1 MKLQDFKKLYHCTY
15 ALNYHL
21 VIVTKYRKKCLSAA
35 MLEELRLICQKQV
48 ELKEG
53 MLVEF
58 NGEADHVHL
67 LIELPPKAALSMLVN
82 SLKTV
87 TARLM
92 RRDHGEHL
100 SQYYWKPVLWSRSYF
115 VASCGGA
122 PLAVIKKYIEQ
133 QEAPHP

>member
-1 MKLQDFKKLYHCTY
+1 MKKG
-15 ALNYHL
+15 
-21 VIVTKYRKKCLSAA
+21 S
-35 MLEELRLICQKQV
+35 
-48 ELKEG
+48 
-53 MLVEF
+53 LVEF

-67 LIELPPKAALSMLVN
+67 LIDLPPKAALSMLVN

-92 RRDHGEHL
+92 RRDHGKHL
-100 SQYYWKPVLWSRSYF
+100 SQYFWKPVLWSRSYF

-133 QEAPHP
+133 LEAPQ